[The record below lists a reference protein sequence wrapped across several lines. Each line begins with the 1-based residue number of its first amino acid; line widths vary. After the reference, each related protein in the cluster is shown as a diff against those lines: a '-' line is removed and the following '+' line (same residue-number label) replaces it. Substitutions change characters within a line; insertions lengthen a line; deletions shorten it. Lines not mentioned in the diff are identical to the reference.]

1 MDDNDHDYEDV
12 QSIFKKILVT
22 NGDNKKRFYNSKG
35 KERMIRYRMTFIVIL
50 EINTYIN
57 SYGGW
62 LWW

>member
-35 KERMIRYRMTFIVIL
+35 KENDKV
-50 EINTYIN
+50 
-57 SYGGW
+57 
-62 LWW
+62 